1 MLSLRHVINHLTPWL
16 NLLQDSALCFIFIS
30 SSSQSPHVLERLT
43 ERLTKRKLFLRS
55 YFSQLKNWFFGES
68 YFSAKLAEDNKIIQ
82 VAIRPMNIALES
94 AKRKMDSQAQQTEVS
109 RGLKWERKRFVVDT
123 FKNNYV
129 RLEVF
134 SWNEKSVVVATPGFF
149 EHDQLRAENS

>member
-1 MLSLRHVINHLTPWL
+1 
-16 NLLQDSALCFIFIS
+16 
-30 SSSQSPHVLERLT
+30 
-43 ERLTKRKLFLRS
+43 
-55 YFSQLKNWFFGES
+55 LKNWFFGES

-109 RGLKWERKRFVVDT
+109 RGLKWERKRFVVDA